1 MATDNG
7 PATGT
12 LRKIRTTSGKTRQH
26 PLVPQEVCERMNHRW
41 LDYAL
46 GQGELVPPE
55 RTVQFKAPVV
65 YHHERTPADVYS
77 VGVSALA
84 VDQHTGQ
91 FFVSCGTDGSVSLWQ
106 FHGRVVGNGVL
117 RNRRLHYVRGTVS
130 EEPAPRRS
138 ADARHNVRQVNN
150 IRMYMQRAPA
160 AAPDTP
166 RVGVQASVDCV
177 FYGQDNGMFVTAG
190 RNGTVRL
197 WDTESCRPLHE
208 VQLPHAAHQLH
219 ARGSLLLCA
228 LADPHPRVL
237 DLRHPRGEGMQLRAG
252 ARARPGAN
260 ALCARFLAD
269 AADDP
274 RFVAAGDHA
283 GGLAVWDLRMANRR
297 VAAVPG
303 AHPGFVNALATLH
316 VPAHVAT
323 LATAGADGRCRLWTW
338 ANGALRLRRPLGPS
352 DAARN
357 RLASRTAS
365 RLLCHR
371 GHCFLSSDQ
380 GDLLVY
386 SCADG
391 RLVAK
396 LAHADTFPAAPASA
410 RFQAL
415 AIQPRLAAGTG
426 TRLLLG
432 SDALSGALA
441 DYELAL

>member
-1 MATDNG
+1 
-7 PATGT
+7 
-12 LRKIRTTSGKTRQH
+12 
-26 PLVPQEVCERMNHRW
+26 MNHRW
-41 LDYAL
+41 LNYAL

-65 YHHERTPADVYS
+65 YQHARSHSDVYS

-106 FHGRVVGNGVL
+106 FQGRVASDGVL

-130 EEPAPRRS
+130 EEPAPQRTTG
-138 ADARHNVRQVNN
+138 ARHNVRQINN
-150 IRMYMQRAPA
+150 IRTYMQRAPA
-160 AAPDTP
+160 VAADGP
-166 RVGVQASVDCV
+166 RVGVQAAVDCV
-177 FYGQDNGMFVTAG
+177 FYGQDNGMFVTAA
-190 RNGTVRL
+190 RSGTVRL
-197 WDTESCRPLHE
+197 WDTECCRPLHE
-208 VQLPHAAHQLH
+208 VELPHAVHQLH
-219 ARGSLLLCA
+219 AYGTLLLCA

-252 ARARPGAN
+252 PRARPA
-260 ALCARFLAD
+260 ADILCARFLAGP
-269 AADDP
+269 ADDP
-274 RFVAAGDHA
+274 RFVAAGDHTGA
-283 GGLAVWDLRMANRR
+283 LAVWDLRMANRR
-297 VAAVPG
+297 VAAVPD
-303 AHPGFVNALATLH
+303 AHPGFVNALGTLH
-316 VPAHVAT
+316 SPAHAAA
-323 LATAGADGRCRLWTW
+323 LATTGADGRCRLWGW
-338 ANGALRLRRPLGPS
+338 ANGALRLRRLLGPS

-386 SCADG
+386 ACADG

-441 DYELAL
+441 DYELVL